1 MADPSTSPAPSA
13 TAPCRQPV
21 RPPGE
26 PSLPATARSGTLR
39 GMIDTLRPTAAD
51 ALQAWARRVRAN
63 REQAERVREGAPSRD
78 FYAPMAPRFR
88 ADPHRTDEPALD
100 HLGSLVVP
108 GETWL
113 DIGAG
118 GGRYALPLA
127 LLAGEVIAVD
137 PSEGMRGVL
146 AKSMHEHGIT
156 NISIVPERWPMASA
170 PRADVAL
177 MANLGHDIED
187 IGSFLD
193 AMEASARRL
202 CVAVMVD
209 PAPPYLA
216 EPFWPPIHG
225 EVRVP
230 LPALSEFLVL
240 LLARRRLFELR
251 LLERPPA
258 TYAESDAP
266 LPWLHQQLF
275 VEPDTDKG
283 RQLAALARAAITA
296 RGDRWALSWNPMPLG
311 IVTWRPGVSGAPAQ
325 PSPEDPGGMDESID
339 LSRDR

>member
-1 MADPSTSPAPSA
+1 MT
-13 TAPCRQPV
+13 
-21 RPPGE
+21 
-26 PSLPATARSGTLR
+26 
-39 GMIDTLRPTAAD
+39 DTLRPTGAD
-51 ALQAWARRVRAN
+51 ALQAWARRVLAN
-63 REQAERVREGAPSRD
+63 REQAERVREGVPSRD

-100 HLGSLVVP
+100 HLRSLVVP

-127 LLAGEVIAVD
+127 LLAGEVIAVE

-177 MANLGHDIED
+177 MANLGHDIEE
-187 IGSFLD
+187 IGPFLD

-225 EVRVP
+225 EARVP

-240 LLARRRLFELR
+240 LLARRRLFEVR

-258 TYAESDAP
+258 TYAESDEP
-266 LPWLHQQLF
+266 LPWLYQQLF
-275 VEPDTDKG
+275 VVPDTDKG
-283 RQLAALARAAITA
+283 RRLAALARAAIIA
-296 RGDRWALSWNPMPLG
+296 RGDRWALSWNPTPLG
-311 IVTWRPGVSGAPAQ
+311 IVTWRPGVSGAPA
-325 PSPEDPGGMDESID
+325 SMPGAAG
-339 LSRDR
+339 